1 LSTIL
6 WGALVALIV
15 VLAVYVSFGR
25 LLMSSVGIYHTQIL
39 QHLNSRV
46 PFHIE
51 AQKVAGQL
59 RSFSPEI
66 VLTGLRISIPGS
78 SEPPIE
84 LAEGRISFHPLE
96 SIGAWFP
103 QISKLSLDGL
113 SLKAERTPEGKWLI
127 SGLGSDDNATTD
139 WLEELLLNIES
150 VDLINNAVLFAVPD
164 QRPQQLVLDLALR
177 REGSERHMEA
187 NIRSLDHD
195 ATVIAIARGVGNPLK
210 RDSFA
215 GQLYF
220 DIKAQDIAP
229 FQSLFSSP
237 PQMSVEGG
245 IDTQVWLAWNSGEFT
260 FEFTLDG
267 KMLEVSAADKSWTFP
282 MQALSLQARVLNDKE
297 HWTVDASEMSLSKGG
312 TTLNIPRLNLVN
324 RGDSLHLLAADVPLA
339 GVNAMLVD
347 MALTPEA
354 IADVFAVLN
363 TRGLLSSLQLDLAD
377 INQPLKDWHLA
388 ANFQDFKVD
397 SWRGAPGLTE
407 GRGYVA
413 LNPGSGQVIID
424 SQSFAM
430 SYPTVYREA
439 LAYDDFYGTVD
450 LAWDESDFTLSSG
463 LMTATAEEGITR
475 VLFALNVPLS
485 AKPVGLE
492 MDLLVGLQD
501 FDPSYRSKYLP
512 YTLSEGLLGWLELGI
527 EKGKIEQGAFLWR
540 GSLTPEK
547 PGQKTVQLFFNV
559 ADTTLDYHRDW
570 PPVTQLNGTVLID
583 DTKVSVWADSA
594 RLYDSKISHLS
605 AETWLNASKH
615 MMLAIDGQ
623 LSGDASDGL
632 SVVNQS
638 PLAKLVGSTFTNWSL
653 AGQLDTHLQ
662 LTLNIGDSA
671 SEPQIDVATTWG
683 GVDLS
688 IEPGGL
694 VLEAVSGQL
703 IYSTAGGFSSKNVV
717 GSLWGQPVKA
727 LIRQVNADKEQS
739 TIGVDTATFDAKK
752 SAIIVDLSTRV
763 AMSDVQSWLK
773 LDELAF
779 AQGESDVAIEI
790 EVTPGKGALL
800 SIDSVLE
807 GTKLNLPKPW
817 HKVAG
822 QSMPLHIETSL
833 GEGSLLTRLTLAN
846 SLYLDIDQREGALAG
861 MNLGFYQPPKKVQP
875 GWISI
880 GGHLPMIEVEQW
892 LQFVDDYIKSDVLA
906 SFEQSQGLSVK
917 IEKLQAD
924 TLLIAGQDLRD
935 VVFDL
940 VPEAGGW
947 LLSAETGWL
956 AGQFSFAH
964 ADQNPRLDIRYLD
977 ISQLDKLNFENLETE
992 TVGRDVFEEKGLED
1006 VSETAAMP
1014 DLKVVLQGIYQ
1025 GPDLLGSLNFTLHH
1039 EAEAVSALNISG
1051 ELAGLTLAQERPA
1064 KLIWAQGN
1072 DADETRLNAAFEFED
1087 LGGTLQTLGFQKT
1100 LETEN
1105 GLIVVDLEWPG
1116 GPQNFSLASAMGAVT
1131 AGTGEGRFL
1140 NAPAGASGALRVVS
1154 ILNLADI
1161 IGRVSLS
1168 HMFESGVSF
1177 HAIDAELFLQDGK
1190 IEVASMDVEG
1200 SSSGYQFSGVADVA
1214 METLD
1219 GNLVVVLPVANNL
1232 PWVVALA
1239 AGLPV
1244 AAGVFVMSQV
1254 FKEQVNRFSSGVY
1267 RISGPWVD
1275 PSVEFVRIFDDSAK
1289 KKSAANLS
1297 SSSAQAV
1304 EQEAAEVTLMTTDPN
1319 TQERVADP
1327 NTPVA
1332 LEDT

>member
-1 LSTIL
+1 
-6 WGALVALIV
+6 
-15 VLAVYVSFGR
+15 
-25 LLMSSVGIYHTQIL
+25 MSSVETYHTQIL
-39 QHLNSRV
+39 QQLNARV

-66 VLTGLRISIPGS
+66 VLTGLHISIPGS
-78 SEPPIE
+78 LDPPIE

-113 SLKAERTPEGKWLI
+113 SLQAERTSEGKWLV
-127 SGLGSDDNATTD
+127 SGLGSDDNATAD

-164 QRPQQLVLDLALR
+164 QQPQQLVLDLALR
-177 REGSERHMEA
+177 REGSVRHMEA
-187 NIRSLDHD
+187 NVRSLDHT
-195 ATVIAIARGVGNPLK
+195 ATLTAIAHGVGNPLK
-210 RDSFA
+210 RDSFV

-220 DIKAQDIAP
+220 DINAQDIAP

-237 PQMSVEGG
+237 PQMSVKGG
-245 IDTQVWLAWNSGEFT
+245 IDTQIWLAWNSSEFT

-282 MQALSLQARVLNDKE
+282 MQALSLQARVLNDND
-297 HWTVDASEMSLSKGG
+297 HWTVDASDMSLSKGG

-324 RGDSLHLLAADVPLA
+324 RGDSLHLLAADVPIA
-339 GVNAMLVD
+339 GVNALLVD

-424 SQSFAM
+424 SQAFAM

-450 LAWDESDFTLSSG
+450 LAWDKSDFTLSSG
-463 LMTATAEEGITR
+463 LMTATAEEGVTR

-492 MDLLVGLQD
+492 MDLLVGLQG
-501 FDPSYRSKYLP
+501 FDPSFRSKYLP

-527 EKGKIEQGAFLWR
+527 GKGKIDEGAFLWR
-540 GSLTPEK
+540 GSLTPNK
-547 PGQKTVQLFFNV
+547 PEQKTVQLFFNV

-570 PPVTQLNGTVLID
+570 PPVTELNGTVLID
-583 DTKVSVWADSA
+583 DTQVSVWSDSA
-594 RLYDSKISHLS
+594 RLSDSQISQLS
-605 AETWLNASKH
+605 VETWLNESKQ

-632 SVVNQS
+632 LLVNQS
-638 PLAKLVGSTFTNWSL
+638 PLAKLVGSTFTDWSL
-653 AGQLDTHLQ
+653 AGELDTRLR

-671 SEPQIDVATTWG
+671 SEPQIEVDTTWG

-688 IEPGGL
+688 IEPGGIFL
-694 VLEAVSGQL
+694 DALSGQL
-703 IYSTAGGFSSKNVV
+703 IYSSADGFSSNNLV
-717 GSLWGQPVKA
+717 GRLWGQPVKA
-727 LIRQVNADKEQS
+727 LVSQIKADTEQS
-739 TIGVDTATFDAKK
+739 TIGMDMPIVDAEK
-752 SAIIVDLSTRV
+752 SGVVVDLSTRI
-763 AMSDVQSWLK
+763 AMSNVQSWLK

-779 AQGESDVAIEI
+779 AQGQSDVAIKI
-790 EVTPGKGALL
+790 EVTPGKRALL

-807 GTKLNLPKPW
+807 GIKLDLPKPW
-817 HKVAG
+817 HKAAG

-833 GEGSLLTRLTLAN
+833 GEDRLRMKLTLAN
-846 SLYLDIDQREGALAG
+846 SLHLDLDQREGVLAG
-861 MNLGFYQPPKKVQP
+861 INLSFYQPPKKIQP
-875 GWISI
+875 GWIII
-880 GGHLPMIEVEQW
+880 GGHLPMADADQW
-892 LQFVDDYIKSDVLA
+892 QQFVDRYIESDVLE

-924 TLLIAGQDLRD
+924 TLLVAGQDLRD
-935 VVFDL
+935 VVVDL
-940 VPEAGGW
+940 MPEAGGW

-956 AGQFSFAH
+956 AGQYWFAH
-964 ADQNPRLDIRYLD
+964 PSETARLDLRYID
-977 ISQLDKLNFENLETE
+977 ISQLDNMDFESLETE
-992 TVGRDVFEEKGLED
+992 SVVQEVSEEVGLENE
-1006 VSETAAMP
+1006 SEATAMS
-1014 DLKVVLQGIYQ
+1014 DLEVVLHSIYQ
-1025 GPDLLGSLNFTLHH
+1025 GPDLLGSLDFTLHR
-1039 EAEAVSALNISG
+1039 EAEAVSALNIRG
-1051 ELAGLTLAQERPA
+1051 QLAGLMLANERPA
-1064 KLIWAQGN
+1064 TLLWAWHDGIEQS
-1072 DADETRLNAAFEFED
+1072 TLSAAFEFED
-1087 LGGTLQTLGFQKT
+1087 LGETLQKLGFQKT
-1100 LETEN
+1100 LETES
-1105 GLIVVDLEWPG
+1105 GQIVIDLEWLG
-1116 GPQNFSLASAMGAVT
+1116 GPQHFSLGSAMGAVT
-1131 AGTGEGRFL
+1131 AGTDEGRFL

-1200 SSSGYQFSGVADVA
+1200 NSSGFQFSGVADVA
-1214 METLD
+1214 METLE

-1244 AAGVFVMSQV
+1244 AAGVFVVSQV

-1275 PSVEFVRIFDDSAK
+1275 PSVEFVKIFDDSTKRKPVAK
-1289 KKSAANLS
+1289 LPS
-1297 SSSAQAV
+1297 SNAQIV
-1304 EQEAAEVTLMTTDPN
+1304 QEEATKATLTTVDPN
-1319 TQERVADP
+1319 THERVADP